1 MSRFLSLVL
10 LGSVLSFGQQNA
22 NMTAGPPQPAANVQ
36 AVPIGTP
43 GAVLAC
49 YWVVTNFVNGSI
61 NSTPACAANLNG
73 TLSGSNY
80 EHISWTAAQGT
91 GITYDVLKTTT
102 RTFPVQGTSDAIV
115 TGLTVTTYDDQGGS
129 LSPYTLG
136 AFSYQAANALCRVN
150 NYDFSI
156 PAIEC
161 LVGGAAEWLAQVPA
175 AGGIQ
180 LEARGTGSDIDI
192 DLKGKGTGNLSYD
205 GHTIATPSGGIP
217 GPTGGTG
224 PAGPTGG
231 TGPTGPTGGTGP
243 AGPTGGTGPAGPTG
257 GTGPAG
263 PTGGT
268 GPTGPTGGTGL
279 TGPTGG
285 TGPTGPTGPTGIV
298 APAVTYTYSSVLTLA
313 DINSGLTIVADVPA
327 NTLKVVHALIEAQG
341 GAVGTCTDVRIA
353 DTSAVVVT
361 TTLQT
366 SLLAGVAIDETSTGV
381 TLGAFGVPLTAG
393 KGIQVYKTGT
403 ACDTASNFLV
413 MVSYKIND

>member
-91 GITYDVLKTTT
+91 GITYDVLK
-102 RTFPVQGTSDAIV
+102 
-115 TGLTVTTYDDQGGS
+115 
-129 LSPYTLG
+129 
-136 AFSYQAANALCRVN
+136 
-150 NYDFSI
+150 
-156 PAIEC
+156 
-161 LVGGAAEWLAQVPA
+161 
-175 AGGIQ
+175 
-180 LEARGTGSDIDI
+180 
-192 DLKGKGTGNLSYD
+192 
-205 GHTIATPSGGIP
+205 
-217 GPTGGTG
+217 
-224 PAGPTGG
+224 
-231 TGPTGPTGGTGP
+231 
-243 AGPTGGTGPAGPTG
+243 
-257 GTGPAG
+257 
-263 PTGGT
+263 
-268 GPTGPTGGTGL
+268 
-279 TGPTGG
+279 
-285 TGPTGPTGPTGIV
+285 
-298 APAVTYTYSSVLTLA
+298 
-313 DINSGLTIVADVPA
+313 
-327 NTLKVVHALIEAQG
+327 AQG